1 MARASPLGKRNPFR
15 PGPKPPCASDATTGR
30 TLFTYQSE
38 RHYERVWQVAWSPDG
53 RHLAAGLDDGKV
65 AILETATYQ
74 TVFIYREPQGQVDA
88 VAWSPDGTRIASGGA
103 DGFVK
108 VWQAVA

>member
-1 MARASPLGKRNPFR
+1 M
-15 PGPKPPCASDATTGR
+15 
-30 TLFTYQSE
+30 
-38 RHYERVWQVAWSPDG
+38 AWSPDG